1 MSPESLCFIERILV
15 LCLNELNFE
24 ASSTNHFVVE
34 IPLVFKFLIHSL
46 LSSRWIVPL
55 MIRCFVSFL
64 AYWRCSDPQ
73 CLLPGHQPS
82 NPRPQLQPHDRR
94 LRSGQPRQR
103 ARKFTVPAVNDVTG
117 NRAADHDWGTEG
129 GRTETE
135 TETTF
140 VDFRLRLFRTT
151 YLLIVRSVANN
162 LMKNVNCI
170 PSLGRR

>member
-1 MSPESLCFIERILV
+1 MSSPFASSKESLV
-15 LCLNELNFE
+15 LCSNELNFE
-24 ASSTNHFVVE
+24 ASSTNH
-34 IPLVFKFLIHSL
+34 HSQ

-55 MIRCFVSFL
+55 MIRCVVSFL

-117 NRAADHDWGTEG
+117 NRAADHDWGTGG

-135 TETTF
+135 TTF
-140 VDFRLRLFRTT
+140 ADFRLRLNKSWPPSCQRKFQPPRFSSRT
-151 YLLIVRSVANN
+151 S
-162 LMKNVNCI
+162 
-170 PSLGRR
+170 SLAGSSSEG